1 MIKLLH
7 KKIIIS
13 ALFCF
18 QGIAMLTAQTSEQTI
33 NDNLTNDD
41 RVKEFSMESV
51 KGTPSLI
58 KMNTVETTLSLSETP
73 AFLQSVLDLEATT
86 TFEATRTSSAA
97 KGVKVTVFQQY
108 NNGIKVE
115 HGVFKAISIKNIV
128 QGFTAEYYNLASIS
142 ATPTLS
148 ESAALQKAFDFVGA
162 TSYAWD
168 YIASLGDSPEHD
180 AAYDKVYPKGELV
193 MVDDYETTEI
203 DISLA
208 YKFNV
213 YAAEPLSRADIYVDA
228 TNGKILLND
237 AIIKHVDANGKD
249 KIAKTIR
256 PTTSSYK
263 GNANGPVSTSAEGSK
278 DLQGIG
284 DTRYAGRRNFDTT
297 LNEDGLYQLKGT
309 TPTGI
314 PNETFSYEGIGGIP
328 LNVDLTVF
336 SESIYDGDGSLL
348 EVPEIADNEWNA
360 VEHRKD
366 TFDGPLDIYPLKNE
380 KNNDDVALDAHWGAE
395 IVLRYWSEIHNRE
408 SYDDKGTGVKNYVHY
423 GEAYD
428 NAFWNGTAMTYG
440 DGSYQGGTN
449 PNGSFAPLTSLDVCG
464 HEIAHGVCEF
474 TADLVY
480 AKESGAMNEGFSD
493 IWAASVENF
502 VLVGIDDS
510 LPYIPWGI
518 GEQIDER
525 DGGLEPGSD
534 NSRALRWMDDPK
546 AAGSPD
552 CYDGDNWVPVEG
564 AECAT
569 PNPGND
575 QCGVHTN
582 SGVLNKWYYLM
593 VEGSGQEISGGLDKA
608 PVEDQMTDAGNAY
621 KVLPIGYDAADQIT
635 YLAETM
641 LTPNATFLNMRDASI
656 LAAQL
661 LYGVASE
668 IEIQV
673 TNAWYAV
680 DIGELYVAGEP
691 DTVIISPSNV
701 QIFTETNE
709 VDGCSEVNSYD
720 LVIIGSTVEEATTV
734 TLDFTGTATKGS
746 DYTVST
752 EALTFPVGNSTQ
764 IVTVNVFDDVT
775 IEDSETIIMS
785 YTFKGETFEQAYTI
799 SDDDFVPKT
808 GATEIVFLEES
819 FEGDDIPESW
829 EILDFSVGG
838 PLGPNYWEFNGA
850 GTESGRAY
858 ITIGLTG
865 GATYETNSPSNTILR
880 SPLLNAAGATDV
892 TVSFDWEAG
901 GETDPADESTIYDYG
916 ELVYS
921 IDGNTYVEVEK
932 FVGSGPVGAVTAS
945 GSYSGKISTADGLP
959 FYIGWRW
966 FNDTNAGTLFSFAI
980 DDVKI
985 SATPSGIETQAYA
998 RGEQES
1004 VKSSAVSATDAV
1016 YFLSAQDDGLM
1027 AYIENASADLGCV
1040 SIKVIEAG
1048 TNVAGFEKMDT
1059 KRAEKVLF
1067 IDVENQDATY
1077 DLTVY
1082 YTNGELA
1089 DFDDASALKILLVN
1103 GDFINDADFTQEN
1116 YQYNGNDAATDTE
1129 SQFIAYTGTF
1139 KGSGPLTVSET
1150 PAEGSTLSTVSIS
1163 ELEKNTKVYPN
1174 PAFSS
1179 LTIQL
1184 ANSTIK
1190 SVAIYNT
1197 LGQTIKVVNMK
1208 TANKQANLN
1217 VASLVKGLYVLKI
1230 ITNNGN
1236 ILTKRLVKK

>member
-1 MIKLLH
+1 
-7 KKIIIS
+7 
-13 ALFCF
+13 
-18 QGIAMLTAQTSEQTI
+18 
-33 NDNLTNDD
+33 
-41 RVKEFSMESV
+41 
-51 KGTPSLI
+51 
-58 KMNTVETTLSLSETP
+58 
-73 AFLQSVLDLEATT
+73 
-86 TFEATRTSSAA
+86 
-97 KGVKVTVFQQY
+97 
-108 NNGIKVE
+108 
-115 HGVFKAISIKNIV
+115 
-128 QGFTAEYYNLASIS
+128 
-142 ATPTLS
+142 
-148 ESAALQKAFDFVGA
+148 
-162 TSYAWD
+162 
-168 YIASLGDSPEHD
+168 
-180 AAYDKVYPKGELV
+180 
-193 MVDDYETTEI
+193 
-203 DISLA
+203 
-208 YKFNV
+208 
-213 YAAEPLSRADIYVDA
+213 
-228 TNGKILLND
+228 
-237 AIIKHVDANGKD
+237 
-249 KIAKTIR
+249 
-256 PTTSSYK
+256 
-263 GNANGPVSTSAEGSK
+263 
-278 DLQGIG
+278 
-284 DTRYAGRRNFDTT
+284 
-297 LNEDGLYQLKGT
+297 
-309 TPTGI
+309 
-314 PNETFSYEGIGGIP
+314 
-328 LNVDLTVF
+328 
-336 SESIYDGDGSLL
+336 
-348 EVPEIADNEWNA
+348 
-360 VEHRKD
+360 
-366 TFDGPLDIYPLKNE
+366 
-380 KNNDDVALDAHWGAE
+380 
-395 IVLRYWSEIHNRE
+395 
-408 SYDDKGTGVKNYVHY
+408 
-423 GEAYD
+423 
-428 NAFWNGTAMTYG
+428 
-440 DGSYQGGTN
+440 
-449 PNGSFAPLTSLDVCG
+449 
-464 HEIAHGVCEF
+464 
-474 TADLVY
+474 
-480 AKESGAMNEGFSD
+480 
-493 IWAASVENF
+493 VENF

-534 NSRALRWMDDPK
+534 ESRALRWMDDPK
-546 AAGSPD
+546 AARGPD
-552 CYDGDNWVPVEG
+552 CYDGENWIPVEG
-564 AECAT
+564 PECTT

-575 QCGVHTN
+575 QCGVHSN

-593 VEGSGQEISGGLDKA
+593 VEGSGQLISGGLNKV
-608 PVEDQMTDAGNAY
+608 PVEDEITDAGNTY

-635 YLAETM
+635 YLAETT
-641 LTPNATFLNMRDASI
+641 LTPNATFLNMREASI

-680 DIGELYVAGEP
+680 DVGGLYVSGEP
-691 DTVIISPSNV
+691 DTVLISPSNI

-720 LVIIGSTVEEATTV
+720 IVVIGSTVVEATTV
-734 TLDFTGTATKGS
+734 TLEFTGTATRGS

-785 YTFKGETFEQAYTI
+785 YTFKGETFEQAYAI

-838 PLGPNYWEFNGA
+838 PLGSNVWAYNGA

-865 GATYETNSPSNTILR
+865 SATYETNSPSNTILR

-901 GETDPADESTIYDYG
+901 GETDAADGTVFDYG

-921 IDGNTYVEVEK
+921 IDGSTYVEVEK
-932 FVGSGPVGAVTAS
+932 FVGGGPGAVVTAS
-945 GSYSGKISTADGLP
+945 GSYSGKISTANGLP

-966 FNDTNAGTLFSFAI
+966 YNDTNAGTQFSFAI

-1016 YFLSAQDDGLM
+1016 YFLSTQDDGLM

-1067 IDVENQDATY
+1067 IDVENQNATY
-1077 DLTVY
+1077 DLTLY
-1082 YTNGELA
+1082 YTNEELS
-1089 DFDDASALKILLVN
+1089 DFEDASALKILLVDD
-1103 GDFINDADFTQEN
+1103 DFINDADFTQLN
-1116 YQYNGNDAATDTE
+1116 YQYNRKDATTDTE
-1129 SQFIAYTGTF
+1129 GQFIAYTGTF

-1150 PAEGSTLSTVSIS
+1150 PAKGSSLSTISIS

-1174 PAFSS
+1174 PVSSS

-1184 ANSTIK
+1184 ADSTIK

-1197 LGQTIKVVNMK
+1197 LGQTIKVLNMK

-1217 VASLVKGLYVLKI
+1217 VESLAKGLYLLKI
-1230 ITNNGN
+1230 ITDNGN
-1236 ILTKRLVKK
+1236 VLTKRFVK